1 MGFYKLIFLLSD
13 RLGGTVQAKTP
24 PLSGRLGG
32 ASQAKTPPLSGRSGG
47 AFPYEKTTHNRN
59 E

>member
-1 MGFYKLIFLLSD
+1 VGFYKLIFLLSD

-32 ASQAKTPPLSGRSGG
+32 ALQANIPLFGEVRWNFTS
-47 AFPYEKTTHNRN
+47 
-59 E
+59 